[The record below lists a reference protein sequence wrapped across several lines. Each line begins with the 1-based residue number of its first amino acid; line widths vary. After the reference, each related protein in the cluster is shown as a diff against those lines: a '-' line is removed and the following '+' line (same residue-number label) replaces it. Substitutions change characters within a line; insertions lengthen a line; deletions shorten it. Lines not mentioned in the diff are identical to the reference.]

1 MHGGSIEARSDGL
14 GKGSEFAVRLPVQ
27 AKPHQSL
34 SKDSTGSR
42 QHTNK
47 SQRRRILI
55 ADDNADVV
63 ESFQLMLQ
71 MLGHEV
77 DTALDGLEAVSKA
90 EQFQP
95 DVIVLDVGMPGL
107 DGLEAAR
114 RIRRQLNG
122 KQVILI
128 AVTGWGNDSNKRESA
143 EAGFDVHLVK
153 PVDPMTIVNVL
164 DKIRA
169 GAMYEP

>member
-1 MHGGSIEARSDGL
+1 M
-14 GKGSEFAVRLPVQ
+14 
-27 AKPHQSL
+27 
-34 SKDSTGSR
+34 
-42 QHTNK
+42 
-47 SQRRRILI
+47 
-55 ADDNADVV
+55 
-63 ESFQLMLQ
+63 
-71 MLGHEV
+71 
-77 DTALDGLEAVSKA
+77 A

-153 PVDPMTIVNVL
+153 PVDPMTIVTVL
-164 DKIRA
+164 DKLKA